1 MAVTLEPTILLLG
14 GGYTLQRLAALLQ
27 SGSFVITSR
36 NTAQCSQWRSQ
47 GFLSH
52 RVDIEDPA
60 TLDSLFESFPLLQV
74 LVDSV
79 PPLRHGADPAVG
91 VKNVVRALPKAK
103 DIKRIIYLSTTGVFG
118 VRDGS
123 VVIEETPPSPWNSQ
137 GEARLLSE
145 LAYRESGREVT
156 ALRLPAIYGPDRG
169 IHVSLRSGTYRI
181 VGDGSMWGNRIHVDD
196 LASVIQKAIEF
207 PYERPLP
214 EVLCV
219 SDDEP
224 MQAREVARYI
234 CEQEGLPF
242 PSSISEEEVLH
253 RGGYTM
259 LSNQRVQNARMKEL
273 LGITLQYPSIKRLY
287 SRM

>member
-1 MAVTLEPTILLLG
+1 
-14 GGYTLQRLAALLQ
+14 
-27 SGSFVITSR
+27 
-36 NTAQCSQWRSQ
+36 
-47 GFLSH
+47 
-52 RVDIEDPA
+52 
-60 TLDSLFESFPLLQV
+60 
-74 LVDSV
+74 
-79 PPLRHGADPAVG
+79 
-91 VKNVVRALPKAK
+91 
-103 DIKRIIYLSTTGVFG
+103 
-118 VRDGS
+118 
-123 VVIEETPPSPWNSQ
+123 
-137 GEARLLSE
+137 
-145 LAYRESGREVT
+145 
-156 ALRLPAIYGPDRG
+156 
-169 IHVSLRSGTYRI
+169 
-181 VGDGSMWGNRIHVDD
+181 MWGNRIHVDD